1 MTSDRCGSIA
11 APFPTVERWQRK
23 YVVGNYLTDALQITA
38 ASNVDAR
45 FRHNERGEEKL
56 AASWIA
62 IEKVSDAFPNLFWDA
77 TSFRKLRMTYYIGI
91 YFR

>member
-23 YVVGNYLTDALQITA
+23 YVVGNYLTDALQIIA

-45 FRHNERGEEKL
+45 FRHCERGEEKF
-56 AASWIA
+56 AACKLDCR
-62 IEKVSDAFPNLFWDA
+62 EDAFPNLFWDA
-77 TSFRKLRMTYYIGI
+77 TPFHKLRLTDHIEM